1 MENAKSHLNEAFA
14 QLQDAQI
21 HLKHALNNVEK
32 QNNKRA
38 IKNTLSVVD
47 EAIITAA
54 NAVAN
59 YQDANYQD

>member
-1 MENAKSHLNEAFA
+1 MQNAKSHLNEAFA

-21 HLKHALNNVEK
+21 HLKHALDTVEK

-38 IKNTLSVVD
+38 IKNTLSAVD
-47 EAIITAA
+47 EAIITAS

-59 YQDANYQD
+59 YQETN